1 MQKSKI
7 LSIAAAIAVS
17 VFLWIYVMTVVNPED
32 TVTISGIPVT
42 FSGQEVL
49 REDYGLIISDG
60 EDATI
65 DLKIS
70 GKRSE
75 IKDLSANNITL
86 TVDVSKVRTPRTV
99 SSAYDITFPANVD
112 PSEFNITERSSGT
125 VRYTVER
132 LAKKTVEVIG
142 VFEGDAAEGYEI
154 GTMKF
159 DRATIEVSGTE
170 EEIAPIKYAQVLLQR
185 TNLSETIT
193 ESLTIELIN
202 NDGSKTSLDDVL
214 TDVTEVEVTLPISKL
229 KEVQLTVNLLEGG
242 GATEQNAFVEID
254 PPSVLLSG
262 DSTVIDGVN
271 QINLGNIDLTE
282 VESSETFEFRILI
295 PNSAKNISGEETA
308 IVEVTLKGLSTRKL
322 RAGSIDFI
330 NVASDLEPQSLTT
343 QLIVSLRG
351 PMDQVSKVSPN
362 NIRAVADL
370 SNYTKPGTY
379 EVPVTIYIDGYSNVG
394 VLETRTITVSLTAE
408 NDTGGIVVPEPQPGN
423 EGAEGAENVGSV
435 DNSDTAEST

>member
-17 VFLWIYVMTVVNPED
+17 VFLWIYVVTVVNPED

-60 EDATI
+60 EDATV

-75 IKDLSANNITL
+75 IKNLSANNITI
-86 TVDVSKVRTPRTV
+86 VADVSNVRTARTLN
-99 SSAYDITFPANVD
+99 SSYDIIFPANVD
-112 PSEFNITERSSGT
+112 QSEFSVTERSPGT

-132 LAKKTVEVIG
+132 LAKKTIEVLG
-142 VFEGDAAEGYEI
+142 VFEGSAAEGYEI

-170 EEIAPIKYAQVLLQR
+170 EEIAPIKHAQVLLQR

-202 NDGSKTSLDDVL
+202 NDGTKTSLDDVL
-214 TDVTEVEVTLPISKL
+214 TDITEVEVTLPISKL

-242 GATEQNAFVEID
+242 GATEQNAFVEIS
-254 PPSVLLSG
+254 PRSVLLSG
-262 DSTVIDGVN
+262 DSTIIDDVN
-271 QINLGNIDLTE
+271 QINLGNIDLIE
-282 VESSETFEFRILI
+282 VENNETFEFRILI
-295 PNSAKNISGEETA
+295 PNNAKNISGEETA
-308 IVEVTLKGLSTRKL
+308 TVKVTLKGLATRKL
-322 RAGSIDFI
+322 RAGSIDFS
-330 NVASDLEPQSLTT
+330 NEAPNLEPVSLTT

-351 PMDQVSKVSPN
+351 PMDQVSMVTPN

-379 EVPVTIYIDGYSNVG
+379 EVPVTIYIDGYPGVG
-394 VLETRTITVSLTAE
+394 VLETRTITVSLTEE
-408 NDTGGIVVPEPQPGN
+408 NGSTGVVVPEPDTGN
-423 EGAEGAENVGSV
+423 EGAEGAENVGGIE
-435 DNSDTAEST
+435 DSDTAESS

>member
-1 MQKSKI
+1 MTKSKI

-17 VFLWIYVMTVVNPED
+17 VFLWIYVVTVVNPED

-65 DLKIS
+65 ELKIS

-75 IKDLSANNITL
+75 IKDLSANNITV
-86 TVDVSKVRTPRTV
+86 TVDVSKIRSPRSV
-99 SSAYDITFPANVD
+99 SSSYDISYPANVD
-112 PSEFNITERSSGT
+112 QSEFSITERSPGT

-132 LAKKTVEVIG
+132 LAKKTIEVIG
-142 VFEGDAAEGYEI
+142 VFEGEAADGYEI

-170 EEIAPIKYAQVLLQR
+170 EEIAPIKHAQVLLQR

-193 ESLTIELIN
+193 ENLTIELIN
-202 NDGSKTSLDDVL
+202 NDGTKTSLDDVL

-262 DSTVIDGVN
+262 DSTIIDSVN
-271 QINLGNIDLTE
+271 QINLGNVDLTE
-282 VESSETFEFRILI
+282 VENNETFEFRILI

-308 IVEVTLKGLSTRKL
+308 TVKVTLKGLSTRKL

-330 NVASDLEPQSLTT
+330 NVSPELEPQSLTT

-351 PMDQVSKVSPN
+351 PIDQVSKVSPN

-379 EVPVTIYIDGYSNVG
+379 EVPVTIYIDGYSQVG

-408 NDTGGIVVPEPQPGN
+408 GGSSEPVVPEPDTGAD
-423 EGAEGAENVGSV
+423 GAEGAENVGGIE
-435 DNSDTAEST
+435 DSDTAEST